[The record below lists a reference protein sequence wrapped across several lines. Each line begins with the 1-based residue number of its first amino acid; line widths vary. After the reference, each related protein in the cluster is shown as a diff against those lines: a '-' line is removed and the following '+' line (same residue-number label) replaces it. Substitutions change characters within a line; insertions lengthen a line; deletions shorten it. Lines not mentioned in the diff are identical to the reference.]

1 MTLQLSVRSIVKRYG
16 GVVALRDGN
25 LDIQSGEVVS
35 LIGANGSGKSTL
47 SKIITGVVAPNGGQ
61 LLLNGHPV
69 HFSNPQAARG
79 RGITAVYQELSLVPD
94 MTVAE
99 NIWLAHEPLR
109 LNFRV
114 NRKAMQKNTEDL
126 ITLFGGTISER
137 LQPDTLVTALPP
149 DERQIV
155 EILKALS
162 IDPQLLILDEA
173 TASLDS
179 SQVNRLFSLVK
190 QWQAA
195 GKAII
200 FITHRMDEI
209 FRIADKATVLR
220 NGQSVG
226 TVDIA
231 STSEREIVNMMI
243 ESAAT
248 PDDIKIPAVSE
259 AAPVRLEVQNLGGG
273 HVADVSFTLRDGE
286 LLGLGGLH
294 GQGQEDLLLALFGA
308 IPYTGKVKVSGK
320 EVHYRHPRD
329 AMNYDIAFVPGD
341 RGREGLLLVR
351 SIIENFQLPSWHKYG
366 VLHNQDAAQRDA
378 RAMADDLQLVYAGMQ
393 TPVNSLSGGNAQKV
407 VLGKWLLRHPK
418 LLLLDDPTKGVD
430 VGTKGEF
437 YALLKRLTE
446 AGTAILFYSSDDDE
460 LLGLCNRVLVL
471 QDGRVRDTLTGE
483 RLTHSELVAAS
494 MGATNNHE
502 VA

>member
-1 MTLQLSVRSIVKRYG
+1 MTLQLSVRNIVKRYG

-61 LLLNGHPV
+61 LLLNGQSV
-69 HFSNPQAARG
+69 HFPDPQAARA

-109 LNFRV
+109 LNFRL
-114 NRKAMQKNTEDL
+114 NRQAMRKNTEEL
-126 ITLFGGTISER
+126 IALFGGTVSER
-137 LQPDTLVTALPP
+137 LQPDTLVMALPP

-162 IDPQLLILDEA
+162 LDPQVLILDEA

-179 SQVNRLFSLVK
+179 SQVNRLFALVR

-195 GKAII
+195 GKAVI

-209 FRIADKATVLR
+209 FRIADKVTVLR

-243 ESAAT
+243 ESATT
-248 PDDIKIPAVSE
+248 PDDIKIPAV
-259 AAPVRLEVQNLGGG
+259 ADDAPVRLDMQHVSGGRVQ
-273 HVADVSFTLRDGE
+273 DVSFALHDGE
-286 LLGLGGLH
+286 LIGLGGLH

-308 IPYTGKVKVSGK
+308 IPYTGSVTLSGQA
-320 EVHYRHPRD
+320 VHYRHPRD
-329 AMNYDIAFVPGD
+329 AMNHDIAFVPGD

-351 SIIENFQLPSWHKYG
+351 SIVENFQLPSWAKYG
-366 VLHNQDAAQRDA
+366 RLHHQQAVYRDA
-378 RAMADDLQLVYAGMQ
+378 RAMADDLQLVYAGMDA
-393 TPVNSLSGGNAQKV
+393 PVNSLSGGNAQKV
-407 VLGKWLLRHPK
+407 VLGKWLLRAPK
-418 LLLLDDPTKGVD
+418 VLLLDDPTKGVD

-471 QDGRVRDTLTGE
+471 QDGRVRDTLTGD